1 MMKEVKI
8 VLDSDSMGDVLS
20 WIPYV
25 DKFQKITNSKV
36 NVLSPFSELF
46 NFFYTENN
54 EICLG
59 TYSEEENMG
68 ISELLSSDVSALD
81 KFIEK
86 KLKESVHSL
95 DEKNKLNI
103 NLNPKK
109 DDVISKGQGALVLK

>member
-1 MMKEVKI
+1 MDKKVIKNFFFETFGLYKKI
-8 VLDSDSMGDVLS
+8 ENRK
-20 WIPYV
+20 IPSHL
-25 DKFQKITNSKV
+25 IGST
-36 NVLSPFSELF
+36 FSELF

-81 KFIEK
+81 QFIEK
-86 KLKESVHSL
+86 KLKEAGHSL